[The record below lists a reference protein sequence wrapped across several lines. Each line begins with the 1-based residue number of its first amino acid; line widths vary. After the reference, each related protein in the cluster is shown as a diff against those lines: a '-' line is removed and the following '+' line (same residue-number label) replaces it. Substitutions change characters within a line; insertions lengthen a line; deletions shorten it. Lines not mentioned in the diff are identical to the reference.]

1 LSYRPSPT
9 APEVRQPPCLEK
21 GYVTF
26 GSFNQSRKI
35 TPQTATHWMT
45 VLNAVPGSRLLLKSK
60 NLGEPIEQERIRTL
74 FGKLGLEDSRLEL
87 HGHSASID
95 EHLGR
100 YHDVD
105 IALDTFPYTGCTTTA
120 DALWMGVPVLTVAGQ
135 SMVSR
140 QAAAVLAGADRGNWI
155 CETAEEMA
163 LKAKRIIE
171 DKGQLTR
178 IRMGQ
183 RESLH
188 CTALMDP
195 KGLAEA
201 LEKSFRRWWQEWLEN
216 QEAGSGMWRQP
227 NKLTDG
233 LANTATCSILNSPAL
248 KIPLWIGNM
257 PPEMHEEYT
266 ILGYEIYQL
275 RSIKPWREC
284 FEPFEQTKRGV
295 RAVAIIEGS
304 CRIEAKKELRR
315 WQDIYPQLQWQLME

>member
-1 LSYRPSPT
+1 LENWDRSEVEITLYSCGEQQDDYTLRLQEKCDHWRDLRGESDELCIAQIQRDEIDILIDLAGHTAGNRLALFAAKPAPIQATYLGYYGTTGLKQVDYWITDEVLHPPERGNQDPASEERWRLDRCYVSYRPSPT

-120 DALWMGVPVLTVAGQ
+120 DALWGC
-135 SMVSR
+135 R
-140 QAAAVLAGADRGNWI
+140 
-155 CETAEEMA
+155 C
-163 LKAKRIIE
+163 
-171 DKGQLTR
+171 
-178 IRMGQ
+178 
-183 RESLH
+183 SL
-188 CTALMDP
+188 
-195 KGLAEA
+195 
-201 LEKSFRRWWQEWLEN
+201 W
-216 QEAGSGMWRQP
+216 
-227 NKLTDG
+227 
-233 LANTATCSILNSPAL
+233 LAN
-248 KIPLWIGNM
+248 
-257 PPEMHEEYT
+257 
-266 ILGYEIYQL
+266 
-275 RSIKPWREC
+275 PW
-284 FEPFEQTKRGV
+284 
-295 RAVAIIEGS
+295 
-304 CRIEAKKELRR
+304 
-315 WQDIYPQLQWQLME
+315 